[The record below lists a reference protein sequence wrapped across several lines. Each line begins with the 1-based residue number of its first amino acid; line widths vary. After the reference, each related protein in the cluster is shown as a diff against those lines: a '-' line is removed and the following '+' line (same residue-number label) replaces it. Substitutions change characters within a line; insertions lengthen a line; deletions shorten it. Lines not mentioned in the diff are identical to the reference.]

1 MTNTPSCGCRSNLV
15 DMTARVVGLHLHE
28 RHGEHPRAV
37 EEVTGRIGGGI
48 EGDSHAHRVH
58 RAVVIVDRSTHEALG
73 LQPGDL
79 REQITVEGLPG
90 LSLLAADTEIR
101 VGGITLRVNGEA
113 EPCTH
118 IGEMLGVDDV
128 VAFQASLAGR
138 RGAICTV
145 IAVDGPVRI
154 GDAAAVLPSRVRV

>member
-1 MTNTPSCGCRSNLV
+1 
-15 DMTARVVGLHLHE
+15 MTARVVGLHLHE

-37 EEVTGRIGGGI
+37 NEVTGRIGGGI

-90 LSLLAADTEIR
+90 LSLLGHETELR

-118 IGEMLGVDDV
+118 IGEMLGVDNV
-128 VAFQASLAGR
+128 PAFQASLAGR

-145 IAVDGPVRI
+145 VAVDGPVRI
-154 GDAAAVLPSRVRV
+154 GDAAAILPARVRV

>member
-1 MTNTPSCGCRSNLV
+1 MK
-15 DMTARVVGLHLHE
+15 ARVVGLHLHE

-37 EEVTGRIGGGI
+37 AEVVGRVGGGI
-48 EGDSHAHRVH
+48 EGDSHAERTR

-79 REQITVEGLPG
+79 REQITIEGIPG
-90 LSLLAADTEIR
+90 LSLLAADTELRI
-101 VGGITLRVNGEA
+101 GGITLRVSGEA

-118 IGEMLGVDDV
+118 IGELIGVDDV

-138 RGAICTV
+138 RGATCTV
-145 IAVDGPVRI
+145 VAADGPVRI
-154 GDAAAVLPSRVRV
+154 GDAVEVLPARVRV

>member
-1 MTNTPSCGCRSNLV
+1 MTTRSCAARSNLHEV
-15 DMTARVVGLHLHE
+15 NARVVGLHLHE

-37 EEVTGRIGGGI
+37 GEVTGRVGGGI
-48 EGDSHAHRVH
+48 DGDSHAHRAK
-58 RAVVIVDRSTHEALG
+58 RAVVIADRSAHDALG

-90 LSLLAADTEIR
+90 VTTLEPGTELR

-113 EPCTH
+113 APCTH

-128 VAFQASLAGR
+128 LAFQAALSGR
-138 RGAICTV
+138 RGAECTV
-145 IAVDGPVRI
+145 TAVNGPARV
-154 GDAAAVLPSRVRV
+154 GDPVEVLPARARV